1 MALIDVVYVAI
12 VAGVIGY
19 LAMEY
24 AKMKGQLSFWET
36 MSLKKDDTPVEVDT
50 ITEEWNVKALLK
62 IFKTNGRKTPL
73 DAKDAWG

>member
-50 ITEEWNVKALLK
+50 ITEE
-62 IFKTNGRKTPL
+62 
-73 DAKDAWG
+73 